1 MSLVARLVARD
12 AVALAGVAPGD
23 IHAAFAWQE
32 WRLVTSTFVLHG
44 RRGAF
49 STGLGLVARMVAVSR
64 PINLRFARHAWQAWH
79 LHQGWVWWR
88 GICVAGVALGVR
100 FAWQA
105 WRFQYW
111 TFSYTTFSN
120 TTPSHTSFTQLFSH
134 TSLTY
139 TTLSQLSHTTLSH
152 SYKNSFTTFTTFSH
166 TTLSHTTLSHTIF
179 LTKLCHT
186 QLFHIHSHTN

>member
-1 MSLVARLVARD
+1 M
-12 AVALAGVAPGD
+12 ALAGVAPGD

-32 WRLVTSTFVLHG
+32 WRLVTSTFVLHC
-44 RRGAF
+44 RGGTY
-49 STGLGLVARMVAVSR
+49 STGLGLVARLVAVSR

-120 TTPSHTSFTQLFSH
+120 TTPSHTSFTQLFHTHKSH
-134 TSLTY
+134 IHNSF
-139 TTLSQLSHTTLSH
+139 TTFSHNSFTLVQ
-152 SYKNSFTTFTTFSH
+152 NAFTTFTTFSH